1 MSIQYFA
8 YANAGDAFSQAMA
21 RIDAN
26 ILSLNVL
33 HEEGQNPVAT
43 VEMKNPRIGLMAP
56 GRQLCAWFSW
66 LPDNSTS
73 GDAEPLMFGLIDTVS
88 ADLFAEKVTLRFQCR
103 AADYISRKQA
113 VAETLKVS
121 PYFDPIGLTEANRD
135 QPDPILEGWSSAYH
149 IDRITQAWSAS
160 DLLEGEDGTYVFG
173 GPSGAFIDY
182 KSVKFVRG
190 EAPLTSIQVVM
201 PVHWTQR
208 GIVYVDGP
216 DVNMVSYTGDTFLSG
231 WPKPGATLGGGWR
244 VEESYA
250 DDVYLVSL
258 TPMASFSI
266 SASFDEYGH
275 PPGTDESYE
284 QALTAEFNSFDPI
297 GLSGTDCTIEHVSA
311 SGTFPALLGPGAI
324 NGVIT
329 SITKIGLCNPTSIP
343 PANIPASRKMTGIC
357 VPLWTINASWN
368 LRGDYRRP
376 FSEVAT
382 FTLFS
387 DVQQVTGKPD
397 VQQYSEQL
405 TITGADVGQPVVA
418 FDAWTDFS
426 GASVPLSQLIFP
438 NNPTLPGG
446 LSYQIC
452 VRAGIAGTVEPVFS
466 DIVGTITVDGAVWW
480 ASLGA
485 TPLTSYPDWTA
496 ATFVPLGEIICYQPV
511 VFNPA
516 NGTLETT
523 GDSFYLLCTTAGET
537 NSAFTIIRYVPAVS
551 ENVQEVPAVQ
561 EYSYTVG
568 PDISTFAEAGNGTAG
583 WTSLGTDPPEFAI
596 PAGGTPEHVTARC
609 FFPTT
614 RGQQYLQH
622 GIARARARLRK
633 RSRAVT
639 IEWDCRF
646 EDAVRLSCRMNAT
659 IFDARLPGGQAT
671 GKIISYSFTADGSGK
686 PRGHVKIGVSVGN
699 GGAGTA
705 AVAGV
710 GVYAASGY
718 MLPGYQQ
725 ETGAIVT
732 LGGGETGDVGYSPPA
747 FEPFD
752 DGLDFTNGLNI
763 LPGTSYANQVVFS
776 GAPPSGDSQTISG
789 DLVTQ
794 GNAIGEGIATAAA
807 LANQALRDLSL
818 RGGGGAGGLSASYA
832 WAQVMAAFGASG
844 TTVQYLM
851 AANPIVYDIDIS
863 PITNGPFNGSYVVS
877 CSPLQIPQGIN
888 LAASA
893 LE

>member
-8 YANAGDAFSQAMA
+8 YADAGDAFSQAMA

-43 VEMKNPRIGLMAP
+43 VVMKNPRIGLMAP
-56 GRQLCAWFSW
+56 GRHLCAWFSW
-66 LPDNSTS
+66 LPNDSTS
-73 GDAEPLMFGLIDTVS
+73 GDAEPLMFGLIDTIN
-88 ADLFAEKVTLRFQCR
+88 ADLFAQKVTVRFQCR

-113 VAETLKVS
+113 VAETLRVA
-121 PYFDPIGLTEANRD
+121 PYYDPIGLTEANRD
-135 QPDPILEGWSSAYH
+135 QPDPILEGWSSAFH

-160 DLLEGEDGTYVFG
+160 DLLLGEDGTVVFG
-173 GPSGAFIDY
+173 GRSGAFVDY

-201 PVHWTQR
+201 PIHWTQR

-216 DVNMVSYTGDTFLSG
+216 DVNIVSYTGDTFLSG

-250 DDVYLVSL
+250 DDAYLVSL
-258 TPMASFSI
+258 TPMYTLSGSI
-266 SASFDEYGH
+266 SFDEYGL
-275 PPGTDESYE
+275 PIGSNDSMVASYVDSANALFPGTY
-284 QALTAEFNSFDPI
+284 
-297 GLSGTDCTIEHVSA
+297 GTDCRVEHISW
-311 SGTFPALLGPGAI
+311 SGTFPALLAPGAI
-324 NGVIT
+324 NGTIT
-329 SITKIGLCNPTSIP
+329 SVTNIGLCNPTADP
-343 PANIPASRKMTGIC
+343 PVNRPGSSKTTGIC
-357 VPLWTINASWN
+357 VPLWTINASWS
-368 LRGDYRRP
+368 LRGDYKRQ
-376 FSEVAT
+376 FSEIAT
-382 FTLFS
+382 FTLFA
-387 DVQQVTGKPD
+387 DVQNVTGQPTG
-397 VQQYSEQL
+397 QEYSEQL

-418 FDAWTDFS
+418 FNAWTDFAG
-426 GASVPLSQLIFP
+426 GAVAPPQLIFP

-452 VRAGIAGTVEPVFS
+452 VRPGIAGTVEPVFS
-466 DIVGTITVDGAVWW
+466 DIVGTITIDGTVWW
-480 ASLGA
+480 ASLGT

-496 ATFVPLGEIICYQPV
+496 ATFVPVGVIVCYQPV

-523 GDSFYLLCTTAGET
+523 GDSFYLLSTTAGET

-568 PDISTFAEAGNGTAG
+568 PDTTTFAEAGNGTVG
-583 WTSLGTDPPEFAI
+583 WTLLGTDPPEFAI
-596 PAGGTPEHVTARC
+596 PVGGAPEHVTARC

-639 IEWDCRF
+639 VEWDCRF

-659 IFDARLPGGQAT
+659 IFDTRLPGGQAT

-686 PRGHVKIGVSVGN
+686 PRGHVKIGVAVGN
-699 GGAGTA
+699 GGAGTVA

-710 GVYAASGY
+710 GVYAAPGY
-718 MLPGYQQ
+718 MQPGYQQ
-725 ETGAIVT
+725 ETGAIMP
-732 LGGGETGDVGYSPPA
+732 LGGGEIGDVGYSPPA
-747 FEPFD
+747 FAAFD

-789 DLVTQ
+789 DLATQ
-794 GNAIGEGIATAAA
+794 AKVIGEGIATAVS
-807 LANQALRDLSL
+807 LANLSL
-818 RGGGGAGGLSASYA
+818 REGTLPNAGGSIGA
-832 WAQVMAAFGASG
+832 WTEVMAAFGASG

-851 AANPIVYDIDIS
+851 AANPIVYDMDIP
-863 PITNGPFNGSYVVS
+863 PITNGPFNGSYAVT
-877 CSPLQIPQGIN
+877 CTLLQISQGIN
-888 LAASA
+888 LAAPA